1 MTLRSVQCAAGW
13 CMLFSMADVG
23 IAHVVFITGGRAIT
37 QCVRPALVLSE
48 LIPYVHVHAYLSGH
62 HSGMAGALN

>member
-13 CMLFSMADVG
+13 CMLFSMAGIG
-23 IAHVVFITGGRAIT
+23 IALTLFMTGGRAIS
-37 QCVRPALVLSE
+37 QCVRAALVLSE
-48 LIPYVHVHAYLSGH
+48 LIPYVHVHAYFSGH